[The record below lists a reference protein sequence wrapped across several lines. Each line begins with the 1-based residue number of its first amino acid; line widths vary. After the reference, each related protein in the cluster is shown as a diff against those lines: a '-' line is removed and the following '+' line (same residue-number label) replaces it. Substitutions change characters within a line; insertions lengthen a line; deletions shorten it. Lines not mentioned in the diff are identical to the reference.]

1 MIAPNDR
8 APGTRTIFL
17 RILRQDSPEALPR
30 WERFQ
35 VEVETGMN
43 LISCLQRVAANPVT
57 VEGDGSTPV
66 VFDCGCLEEVCG
78 SCTMVIN
85 GKVRQSCTALVDE
98 YAPREGDEIVL
109 EPMSKF
115 PVVRDL
121 MVDRERLF
129 HNLKRVKAWV
139 PIDGTYDLGAGPI
152 DTPDHQQMR
161 YTMAT
166 CMSCGCCLE
175 ACPQF
180 NKEESPPIGMTLS
193 WDLTPST
200 KHCCSM
206 NTPRAKSCKTTGWK
220 RFLGVGGV
228 NDCGNAQN
236 CVKACPKEIPLTES
250 IARIGRAATFHG
262 LKRFFSG
269 K

>member
-43 LISCLQRVAANPVT
+43 LISCLQRVASNRVT
-57 VEGDGSTPV
+57 VEGDDSTPV

-109 EPMSKF
+109 EPMS
-115 PVVRDL
+115 
-121 MVDRERLF
+121 
-129 HNLKRVKAWV
+129 
-139 PIDGTYDLGAGPI
+139 
-152 DTPDHQQMR
+152 
-161 YTMAT
+161 
-166 CMSCGCCLE
+166 
-175 ACPQF
+175 
-180 NKEESPPIGMTLS
+180 
-193 WDLTPST
+193 
-200 KHCCSM
+200 
-206 NTPRAKSCKTTGWK
+206 
-220 RFLGVGGV
+220 
-228 NDCGNAQN
+228 
-236 CVKACPKEIPLTES
+236 
-250 IARIGRAATFHG
+250 
-262 LKRFFSG
+262 
-269 K
+269 